1 LTLLNKSSNA
11 LVILLL
17 VIPLSILSGIL
28 FPYIGQLFSPYL
40 LVWLGALLFL
50 NLLKLEIKDLGITF
64 AKPKMLLIL
73 SIAKLFVIPL
83 LLYSIAYVFFSPMAL
98 PVLLLSGISTGLGAP
113 FVVNFVGGR
122 LPLVV
127 GLIIATS
134 IAVPFILP
142 TLVYLLF
149 KTNFSIPILDMM
161 LLLTSALFIPLA
173 LGIIV
178 KKYSSKLARIAE
190 ANSLGASIGLMV
202 LINFAMF
209 ASYSSYFFTEKIFV
223 LQTILI
229 SFLLYAAYGLI
240 GYLFVIFAHK
250 NSTINDR
257 ISGFIAMTYINNV
270 LVVVFAQH
278 FFGPQVAALAAF
290 YNIPYY
296 IGILVLKK
304 WSFGVMLSD

>member
-1 LTLLNKSSNA
+1 M
-11 LVILLL
+11 I
-17 VIPLSILSGIL
+17 VIPLSMLSGIL
-28 FPYIGQLFSPYL
+28 FPNIGQIFSPYL
-40 LVWLGALLFL
+40 LVFLGALLFL
-50 NLLKLEIKDLGITF
+50 NLLKLEIKDLAITF

-73 SIAKLFVIPL
+73 SVAKLVIFPSL
-83 LLYSIAYVFFSPMAL
+83 MYSLSHVIFPAMAL

-122 LPLVV
+122 LPIVV
-127 GLIIATS
+127 GLIISTS
-134 IAVPFILP
+134 IVVPFILP

-149 KTNFSIPILDMM
+149 RTNFSIPILDMM
-161 LLLTSALFIPLA
+161 LLLALALFVPLA

-178 KKYSSKLARIAE
+178 KKYSPGLARIAE
-190 ANSLGASIGLMV
+190 ENSLAASIGLMV

-223 LQTILI
+223 IQTTFA
-229 SFLLYAAYGLI
+229 SFLLYGAYGLI
-240 GYLFVIFAHK
+240 GYLFVIFAQK
-250 NSTINDR
+250 NSTINER

-278 FFGPQVAALAAF
+278 FFSPQVAALAAF

-304 WSFGVMLSD
+304 WFSSI

>member
-1 LTLLNKSSNA
+1 M
-11 LVILLL
+11 L

-64 AKPKMLLIL
+64 AKPKMILIL
-73 SIAKLFVIPL
+73 SIVKLFIIPL

-229 SFLLYAAYGLI
+229 SFLLY
-240 GYLFVIFAHK
+240 
-250 NSTINDR
+250 DR

-278 FFGPQVAALAAF
+278 FFSPQVAALAAL

-296 IGILVLKK
+296 IGILILKK

>member
-1 LTLLNKSSNA
+1 M
-11 LVILLL
+11 I

-40 LVWLGALLFL
+40 LVFLGALLFL
-50 NLLKLEIKDLGITF
+50 NLLKLEIKDLAITF
-64 AKPKMLLIL
+64 VKPKMLLIL
-73 SIAKLFVIPL
+73 SVAKLLILPSLMYSLSHVI
-83 LLYSIAYVFFSPMAL
+83 FSTMAL

-122 LPLVV
+122 LPIVV
-127 GLIIATS
+127 GLIISTS

-142 TLVYLLF
+142 ALVYLLF
-149 KTNFSIPILDMM
+149 RTNFSIPILDMM

-178 KKYSSKLARIAE
+178 KKYNPKLARIAE
-190 ANSLGASIGLMV
+190 ENSLAASIGLMV

-223 LQTILI
+223 LQTTLA
-229 SFLLYAAYGLI
+229 SFLLYAAYGLV

-250 NSTINDR
+250 GSTINER

-278 FFGPQVAALAAF
+278 FFSPQIAALAAF

-296 IGILVLKK
+296 IGILILKK
-304 WSFGVMLSD
+304 WSSTLLISDWHK

>member
-1 LTLLNKSSNA
+1 M
-11 LVILLL
+11 L
-17 VIPLSILSGIL
+17 VIPFSILSGIL
-28 FPYIGQLFSPYL
+28 IPQIGQLFSPYL
-40 LVWLGALLFL
+40 LVLLGALLFL
-50 NLLKLEIKDLGITF
+50 NLLKLELKDLGVTF

-73 SIAKLFVIPL
+73 SLTKLLILPL
-83 LLYSIAYVFFSPMAL
+83 LLYSIAHVFFSAMAL

-122 LPLVV
+122 LSLVV
-127 GLIIATS
+127 GLIISTS

-142 TLVYLLF
+142 TLVFLLF
-149 KTNFSIPILDMM
+149 KTNFSIQILDMM
-161 LLLTSALFIPLA
+161 LLLTCALFIPLA

-178 KKYSSKLARIAE
+178 KKYSSRLARIAE

-209 ASYSSYFFTEKIFV
+209 ASYSSYFLTEKTFV
-223 LQTILI
+223 LHTILV

-250 NSTINDR
+250 NSTINER

-278 FFGPQVAALAAF
+278 FFSPQVAALAAF

-296 IGILVLKK
+296 VGILVLKK
-304 WSFGVMLSD
+304 WSCAPMLSD